1 MVTMARQWHNV
12 RLNSESVTIIMENN
26 QALQLL
32 GGITPAEFLA
42 EYWHKKPL
50 LIRKAIPDFS
60 GLLSPEELAGLA
72 CEEEVQ
78 SRIVEEI
85 NGQWH
90 ASHGP
95 FDENDFARL
104 PDKPDPQH
112 RWTLLVQ
119 SVNHYLPEASA
130 LLQQFD
136 FIPHARLDDLM
147 VSYAPDGGGV
157 GPHFDS
163 YDVFLLQGQ
172 GKRLWRVSAQHD
184 FSLIDDAPL
193 RILKHFDT
201 TQEWLLEAGD
211 MLYLPPHLAHWGI
224 AVSDGGLDCMTYSIG
239 FRSPKHQE
247 LATEFLGYM
256 QDKLHQEHLLLDG
269 IYEDADLTLQR
280 HAAEIGSSMVDKVAA
295 ILSNIQWSKQDVADF
310 LGSYL
315 SEPKPD
321 VVFDPNKKIS
331 SNSFRQRITA
341 HGIMLDLKS
350 QMLFAGST
358 FYLNGEAIPPCGSS
372 TTLLAKLADQ
382 RSLCAEDILTLV
394 AEETMLKQLHAWY
407 LAGYLQINTGGS
419 T

>member
-1 MVTMARQWHNV
+1 MAK
-12 RLNSESVTIIMENN
+12 N
-26 QALQLL
+26 QTLQLL
-32 GGITPAEFLA
+32 GGLTPAEFLS

-50 LIRKAIPDFS
+50 LIKNAIPGFT

-95 FDENDFARL
+95 FDDEDFARL
-104 PDKPDPQH
+104 PEKPDPEH

-119 SVNHYLPEASA
+119 TVNHYLPEASE

-172 GKRLWRVSAQHD
+172 GKRLWRVSEQTD
-184 FSLIDDAPL
+184 LELIVGAPL
-193 RILKHFDT
+193 RILKNFDT
-201 TQEWLLEAGD
+201 AQEWLLEAGD
-211 MLYLPPHLAHWGI
+211 MLYLPPQLAHWGI
-224 AVSDGGLDCMTYSIG
+224 AVSDGKNDCMTYSIG
-239 FRSPKHQE
+239 FRAPKNQE

-256 QDKLHQEHLLLDG
+256 QDKLNQEQLTLAG
-269 IYEDADLTLQR
+269 MYEDADLCLQE
-280 HAAEIGSSMVDKVAA
+280 HAAEISADMVTKVAEN
-295 ILSNIQWSKQDVADF
+295 LKKIQWSNTDVADF

-321 VVFDPNKKIS
+321 VVFEVNKKMS
-331 SNSFRQRITA
+331 QSNFNKSLA
-341 HGIMLDLKS
+341 KYGIRLDLKS
-350 QMLFAGST
+350 QMLFSGNR
-358 FYLNGEAIPPCGSS
+358 FYLNGEAVTFTDKSAVIV
-372 TTLLAKLADQ
+372 TKLADDRELSVDDMNHSQ
-382 RSLCAEDILTLV
+382 ITDEPLLQ
-394 AEETMLKQLHAWY
+394 QLHEWY
-407 LAGYLQINTGGS
+407 LAGYLHFHL
-419 T
+419 

>member
-1 MVTMARQWHNV
+1 MAK
-12 RLNSESVTIIMENN
+12 N
-26 QALQLL
+26 QTLQLL
-32 GGITPAEFLA
+32 GGLTPAEFLS

-50 LIRKAIPDFS
+50 LIKNAIPGFT

-95 FDENDFARL
+95 FDDEDFARL
-104 PDKPDPQH
+104 PEKPDPKH

-119 SVNHYLPEASA
+119 TVNHYLPEASE

-172 GKRLWRVSAQHD
+172 GKRLWRVSEQTD
-184 FSLIDDAPL
+184 FELIAGAPL
-193 RILKHFDT
+193 RILKNFDT
-201 TQEWLLEAGD
+201 AQEWLLEAGD
-211 MLYLPPHLAHWGI
+211 MLYLPPQLAHWGI
-224 AVSDGGLDCMTYSIG
+224 AVSDGKNDCMTYSIG
-239 FRSPKHQE
+239 FRAPKNQE

-256 QDKLHQEHLLLDG
+256 QDKLNQDQLSLAG
-269 IYEDADLTLQR
+269 MYEDADLRLQE
-280 HAAEIGSSMVDKVAA
+280 HAAEISADMVTKVAEN
-295 ILSNIQWSKQDVADF
+295 LKKIQWSNTDVADF

-321 VVFDPNKKIS
+321 VVFEVNKKMS
-331 SNSFRQRITA
+331 QNNFNKSLTKY
-341 HGIMLDLKS
+341 GIWLDLKS
-350 QMLFAGST
+350 QMLFSGNR
-358 FYLNGEAIPPCGSS
+358 FYLNGEAVTFTDKSAAIL
-372 TTLLAKLADQ
+372 TKLADDRELSVDDMNHSQ
-382 RSLCAEDILTLV
+382 ITDEPLLQ
-394 AEETMLKQLHAWY
+394 QLHEWY
-407 LAGYLQINTGGS
+407 LAGYLHFHL
-419 T
+419 

>member
-1 MVTMARQWHNV
+1 MTIMAK
-12 RLNSESVTIIMENN
+12 N

-32 GGITPAEFLA
+32 GGLTPTEFLT

-50 LIRKAIPDFS
+50 LIKHAIPGFK

-72 CEEEVQ
+72 CEDDVQ

-95 FDENDFARL
+95 FDDDDFAGL
-104 PDKPDPQH
+104 PDQPDPSH

-119 SVNHYLPEASA
+119 SVNHYLPEASQ

-172 GKRLWRVSAQHD
+172 GKRLWRVSEQTD
-184 FSLIDDAPL
+184 LSLVDGAPL
-193 RILKHFDT
+193 RILKNFDT
-201 TQEWLLEAGD
+201 AQEWLLEAGD

-224 AVSDGGLDCMTYSIG
+224 AVSDGKTDCMTYSIG
-239 FRSPKHQE
+239 FRAPKNQE

-256 QDKLHQEHLLLDG
+256 QDKLNQEQTTLAG
-269 IYEDADLTLQR
+269 MYEDADLGLQE
-280 HAAEIGSSMVDKVAA
+280 HAAEISGSMVAKVAA
-295 ILSNIQWSKQDVADF
+295 ILRNIQWSDHHVADF
-310 LGSYL
+310 LGTYL

-321 VVFDPNKKIS
+321 VVFDANKKTS
-331 SNSFRQRITA
+331 LGNFNKQLVK
-341 HGIMLDLKS
+341 HGIVLDLKS
-350 QMLFAGST
+350 QMLFTGNT
-358 FYLNGEAIPPCGSS
+358 FYLNGEAAIFTGEPAALLTRLANLRILSPDDLGSS
-372 TTLLAKLADQ
+372 QLLDPQLLQ
-382 RSLCAEDILTLV
+382 
-394 AEETMLKQLHAWY
+394 QLHLWY
-407 LAGYLQINTGGS
+407 LAGFLHVND
-419 T
+419 

>member
-1 MVTMARQWHNV
+1 MAK
-12 RLNSESVTIIMENN
+12 N

-32 GGITPAEFLA
+32 GGLTPAEFLS

-50 LIRKAIPDFS
+50 LIKNAIPNFT

-72 CEEEVQ
+72 CEDEVQ

-90 ASHGP
+90 ACHGP
-95 FDENDFARL
+95 FDDEDFARL
-104 PDKPDPQH
+104 PEKPDPKH

-119 SVNHYLPEASA
+119 TVNHYLPEASQ

-172 GKRLWRVSAQHD
+172 GKRLWRVSEQSD
-184 FSLIDDAPL
+184 LELIEGAPL
-193 RILKHFDT
+193 RILKNFDT
-201 TQEWLLEAGD
+201 AQEWLLEAGD
-211 MLYLPPHLAHWGI
+211 MLYLPPQLAHWGI
-224 AVSDGGLDCMTYSIG
+224 AVSDGKVDCMTYSIG
-239 FRSPKHQE
+239 FRAPKNQE

-256 QDKLHQEHLLLDG
+256 QDKLNQEQLTIAGMYEDSDLSLQEH
-269 IYEDADLTLQR
+269 T
-280 HAAEIGSSMVDKVAA
+280 AEISASMVTKVAE
-295 ILSNIQWSKQDVADF
+295 ILKKIQWSNNDVADF

-321 VVFDPNKKIS
+321 VVFDANKKTS
-331 SNSFRQRITA
+331 LSNFNKNLAKYGIT
-341 HGIMLDLKS
+341 LDLKS
-350 QMLFAGST
+350 QMLFTGNT
-358 FYLNGEAIPPCGSS
+358 FYLNGEAVSFTGESAQVL
-372 TTLLAKLADQ
+372 TKLADLRVLSADDLNDGQ
-382 RSLCAEDILTLV
+382 TSDDRL
-394 AEETMLKQLHAWY
+394 LKQLHEWY
-407 LAGYLQINTGGS
+407 LAGFLHFNL
-419 T
+419 